1 MTDLPHRN
9 LNLIKHFNCMP
20 GSPVWEGCRQNR
32 NTLSQRENAGWIATA
47 LQRLFKTAAIR
58 HVCLSAQGDS
68 DLSVGDQYRKRFFR
82 SARTPCWKRS
92 GAIGEAARFC
102 ALTTAAAPSKQPSNA
117 NGSRRIARAPL
128 PRTRV
133 PSSNCC
139 GSIDSSGSTRA
150 QESRGYVKGNGVT
163 GSFSSRCR
171 RYRRLKR
178 RVLSS
183 LITRW
188 HRPTYHQARLR
199 CSIATVR

>member
-1 MTDLPHRN
+1 
-9 LNLIKHFNCMP
+9 MP

-32 NTLSQRENAGWIATA
+32 NTLSQRGSAGWIATA